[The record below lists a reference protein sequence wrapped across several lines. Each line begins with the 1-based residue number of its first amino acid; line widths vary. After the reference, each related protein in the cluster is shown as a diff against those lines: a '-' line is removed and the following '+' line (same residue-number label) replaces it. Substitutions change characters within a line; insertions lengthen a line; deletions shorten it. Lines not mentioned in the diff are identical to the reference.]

1 MKDNLTINFTD
12 WNTVVFSTGETL
24 SIDKFFQI
32 LEDNIES
39 DEYDVCYKENKFYI
53 RYNNYD
59 YEVMLDEEEKN
70 NLKKNILSPLT
81 RKLLSLSKIQTM
93 IDIQNGNS
101 DLIINDVMD
110 NDAKIVY
117 LNKLKKSMK
126 FNLLKYVRN
135 LIHDVKVSKS
145 DMKDFIKKHIYPFK
159 GKDNFDFNSEDLGW
173 LFLLPLCIGLLTA
186 IIGIIPAALL
196 DNGLFV
202 LYGGLLPQA
211 YWVIFPITFL
221 CEQIKNRTRRLRG
234 HINDKKAKK
243 NLINSLTK
251 SINEKQ
257 MLIEEQK
264 KETKVLEERLDEE
277 LKYDIT
283 KMLSKFIDDL
293 KEINSHDRQ
302 ELKKEIR
309 EILLMYNEIISHDNM
324 IHDNEIYYYHPELIN
339 KLMELKLKIDDAI
352 RKSPSDTRIDEIK
365 YLEEKLDSIY
375 EENGNALRKI
385 LRNRL
390 NNNVKK

>member
-1 MKDNLTINFTD
+1 MEKNLTINFTD

-39 DEYDVCYKENKFYI
+39 DEYDVCCKENKFYI
-53 RYNNYD
+53 RYNNYE

-145 DMKDFIKKHIYPFK
+145 DTKHFIKKYIYPFK
-159 GKDNFDFNSEDLGW
+159 GKGNFDFNSENFGW
-173 LFLLPLCIGLLTA
+173 LFLIICCIGLLIV

-196 DNGLFV
+196 DNGLFI
-202 LYGGLLPQA
+202 LYGFLLPQA
-211 YWVIFPITFL
+211 YWTIFPITFL

-234 HINDKKAKK
+234 KINDKKAKK
-243 NLINSLTK
+243 ILINNLSE
-251 SINEKQ
+251 SINKEQK
-257 MLIEEQK
+257 LIEEQE
-264 KETKVLEERLDEE
+264 KETKVLEKRLNEE
-277 LKYDIT
+277 DYLRYDIT

-293 KEINSHDRQ
+293 KRINPQERQ
-302 ELKKEIR
+302 ELKEEIQ
-309 EILLMYNEIISHDNM
+309 EILKMYNKIICCDNM
-324 IHDNEIYYYHPELIN
+324 IHDNEIYYHYPELTN
-339 KLMELKLKIDDAI
+339 KLMTLKLKIDDAI
-352 RKSPSDTRIDEIK
+352 RRNPSDTRIDEIR
-365 YLEEKLDSIY
+365 YLEEKLDSID
-375 EENGNALRKI
+375 EDSSLQKI
-385 LRNRL
+385 
-390 NNNVKK
+390 KKLK